1 MEEIEAPVEV
11 SAYSLLDA
19 GLTLTLFLPRSLWP
33 PQKLPSAEELLDKK
47 LAEGPKELEES
58 PLVKFLRERRA
69 TRALQRT
76 KGVRY
81 CSLHTICSA
90 SVIHI

>member
-19 GLTLTLFLPRSLWP
+19 DLALSFLFSALSLWP

-58 PLVKFLRERRA
+58 PLVKFIRERRA

-81 CSLHTICSA
+81 FPFVHLA
-90 SVIHI
+90 VIQ